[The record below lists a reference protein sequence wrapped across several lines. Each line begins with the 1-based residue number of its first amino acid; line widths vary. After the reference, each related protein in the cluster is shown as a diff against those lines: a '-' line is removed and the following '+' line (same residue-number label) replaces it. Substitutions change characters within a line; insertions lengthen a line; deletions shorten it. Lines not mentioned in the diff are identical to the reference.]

1 MNEPFS
7 NGMESNY
14 LKFKSK
20 FIFLNLCVLLLYY
33 QAVSVSECLLVIVL
47 TGFFKTQVRTSW
59 KMEKNTAST
68 ISVYRNDL
76 PENPIEADGKKTA
89 PFMTILDGSYSY
101 LTKLN
106 GQMPDKV
113 QFSALGFTK

>member
-1 MNEPFS
+1 M
-7 NGMESNY
+7 
-14 LKFKSK
+14 
-20 FIFLNLCVLLLYY
+20 LYY